1 MWYRIDRRC
10 SRSARRTRDSSA
22 APAKAKNGQSCTI
35 TLKSEPSSESL
46 RAQFHGPMRF
56 HSYSNRRAHSL
67 PDQVQRVCSAC
78 APKVDAIGPG
88 EPGSIARRRPV
99 PGPEIRVRQGERVR
113 VEVENGLA
121 EKTTVHWHR
130 VRVPHAMDGVPH
142 LTQKPIGAGERFV
155 YEFDAV
161 DVGICWYHPHQRSFE
176 QVGRGLYGPLI
187 IEEPKAVRAD
197 REVTWMLGD

>member
-1 MWYRIDRRC
+1 
-10 SRSARRTRDSSA
+10 
-22 APAKAKNGQSCTI
+22 
-35 TLKSEPSSESL
+35 
-46 RAQFHGPMRF
+46 MRF

-161 DVGICWYHPHQRSFE
+161 DVGICW
-176 QVGRGLYGPLI
+176 
-187 IEEPKAVRAD
+187 
-197 REVTWMLGD
+197 